1 MFENIPKNWKKYKLK
16 DLYYIL
22 RGGSPRPIDKYL
34 TSDPN
39 GINWIKIGD
48 AKVGSKFIEST
59 KEKIIPEG
67 KNKSRFVNVGD
78 FILSN
83 SMSFGRPYI
92 MKTEGCIHDGWLVL
106 KEKEK
111 NIIYKDFVYYL
122 LCSKQVHSQFENAAA
137 GGVVSNLN
145 IQRVE
150 NVEVVIPNDIREQKE
165 IADVLDA
172 ASEIIRLRTACIES
186 AQSLIPA
193 LFQEMFG
200 DMSKNTNSYELFKIK
215 NLGKVTTGSTPSSKK
230 ENMFGDDIPFIT
242 PADLESGQD
251 KYGRYVTQEGAKN
264 SRIVRA
270 GSTLVCCIGATIGK
284 VDKAI
289 VDSCFNQQINAIE
302 WDESINDIF
311 GLYLFRQIAP
321 LIRNKASHTT
331 LPILNKGNFENII
344 IPKPPKPKQDLFAEK
359 AQEIEAYIKT
369 QQAELENAK
378 TMFQSLLHHSF
389 TGELTRRAYGE

>member
-1 MFENIPKNWKKYKLK
+1 MFENIPKNWEKVALENLLEYEQPTNYIVASEEYNDSYPTPVLTAGKSFILGYTNETEGIYQNTPVIIFDDFTTESKFVDFEFKVKSSAMKILKAKDNDTLKY
-16 DLYYIL
+16 LYYLMQIL
-22 RGGSPRPIDKYL
+22 PFNNTQHKRYWISEYSK
-34 TSDPN
+34 
-39 GINWIKIGD
+39 IKIG
-48 AKVGSKFIEST
+48 
-59 KEKIIPEG
+59 IP
-67 KNKSRFVNVGD
+67 
-78 FILSN
+78 
-83 SMSFGRPYI
+83 
-92 MKTEGCIHDGWLVL
+92 
-106 KEKEK
+106 
-111 NIIYKDFVYYL
+111 KDI
-122 LCSKQVHSQFENAAA
+122 N
-137 GGVVSNLN
+137 
-145 IQRVE
+145 
-150 NVEVVIPNDIREQKE
+150 EVKE
-165 IADVLDA
+165 IVKVLDA

-230 ENMFGDDIPFIT
+230 ENMFGGDIPFIT

-389 TGELTRRAYGE
+389 TGELTRHKFGGDANG

>member
-1 MFENIPKNWKKYKLK
+1 M
-16 DLYYIL
+16 
-22 RGGSPRPIDKYL
+22 
-34 TSDPN
+34 
-39 GINWIKIGD
+39 
-48 AKVGSKFIEST
+48 A
-59 KEKIIPEG
+59 
-67 KNKSRFVNVGD
+67 
-78 FILSN
+78 
-83 SMSFGRPYI
+83 
-92 MKTEGCIHDGWLVL
+92 
-106 KEKEK
+106 
-111 NIIYKDFVYYL
+111 
-122 LCSKQVHSQFENAAA
+122 
-137 GGVVSNLN
+137 
-145 IQRVE
+145 
-150 NVEVVIPNDIREQKE
+150 EQQE
-165 IADVLDA
+165 IVDVLDA
-172 ASEIIRLRTACIES
+172 ASEIIRVRTACIES

-230 ENMFGDDIPFIT
+230 ENMFGGDIPFIT

-302 WDESINDIF
+302 WYESINDIF

-359 AQEIEAYIKT
+359 VQEIEAYIKT
-369 QQAELENAK
+369 QQVELENAK
-378 TMFQSLLHHSF
+378 TMFQSLLHYAF
-389 TGELTRRAYGE
+389 MGELTKYLQKSN

>member
-1 MFENIPKNWKKYKLK
+1 MNKKFL
-16 DLYYIL
+16 
-22 RGGSPRPIDKYL
+22 YL
-34 TSDPN
+34 TKVSLRKKFKTKWFVITN
-39 GINWIKIGD
+39 IILAVAIILLLNINSIVTFFG
-48 AKVGSKFIEST
+48 
-59 KEKIIPEG
+59 
-67 KNKSRFVNVGD
+67 GD
-78 FILSN
+78 FDS
-83 SMSFGRPYI
+83 
-92 MKTEGCIHDGWLVL
+92 KT
-106 KEKEK
+106 
-111 NIIYKDFVYYL
+111 NII
-122 LCSKQVHSQFENAAA
+122 
-137 GGVVSNLN
+137 VVDN
-145 IQRVE
+145 
-150 NVEVVIPNDIREQKE
+150 
-165 IADVLDA
+165 
-172 ASEIIRLRTACIES
+172 
-186 AQSLIPA
+186 
-193 LFQEMFG
+193 
-200 DMSKNTNSYELFKIK
+200 NTNSYELFKIK

-230 ENMFGDDIPFIT
+230 ENMFGGDIPFIT

-378 TMFQSLLHHSF
+378 TMFQSLLHHAF

>member
-1 MFENIPKNWKKYKLK
+1 MFKEYILGELCTIENGSREKGGAIKFGIPSIGGEQIDINGKIINEKMKYISEEHFLKMKQGILKQGDILLVKDGATTGKTAYYENMYPKAAVNEHVFILRANNLVLSKL
-16 DLYYIL
+16 LYYKIRSKEVQQL
-22 RGGSPRPIDKYL
+22 IQSHMKGLIG
-34 TSDPN
+34 
-39 GINWIKIGD
+39 GINLSIKNFKI
-48 AKVGSKFIEST
+48 SIPST
-59 KEKIIPEG
+59 
-67 KNKSRFVNVGD
+67 
-78 FILSN
+78 L
-83 SMSFGRPYI
+83 
-92 MKTEGCIHDGWLVL
+92 
-106 KEKEK
+106 
-111 NIIYKDFVYYL
+111 
-122 LCSKQVHSQFENAAA
+122 A
-137 GGVVSNLN
+137 
-145 IQRVE
+145 
-150 NVEVVIPNDIREQKE
+150 EQQE
-165 IADVLDA
+165 IVDVLDA

-230 ENMFGDDIPFIT
+230 ENMFGGDIPFIT

-302 WDESINDIF
+302 WYESINDIF

-359 AQEIEAYIKT
+359 VQEIEAYIKT
-369 QQAELENAK
+369 QQVELENAK
-378 TMFQSLLHHSF
+378 TMFQSLLHYAF
-389 TGELTRRAYGE
+389 MGELTKYLQKSN

>member
-1 MFENIPKNWKKYKLK
+1 MFEKLKNRIITLKGKKPELQDFKDGNSVAYLSAEYLRDGKLTQFAKIDSVSDKYFCTENDLLIIWDGSNSGEVFMGKEGILSSTMAKIEVNDNLYLKKY
-16 DLYYIL
+16 LYYFLKNNFAIL
-22 RGGSPRPIDKYL
+22 
-34 TSDPN
+34 N
-39 GINWIKIGD
+39 E
-48 AKVGSKFIEST
+48 KVTGAAIPHLNRST
-59 KEKIIPEG
+59 LENLE
-67 KNKSRFVNVGD
+67 
-78 FILSN
+78 
-83 SMSFGRPYI
+83 
-92 MKTEGCIHDGWLVL
+92 
-106 KEKEK
+106 
-111 NIIYKDFVYYL
+111 IYKASL
-122 LCSKQVHSQFENAAA
+122 A
-137 GGVVSNLN
+137 
-145 IQRVE
+145 
-150 NVEVVIPNDIREQKE
+150 EQKE
-165 IADVLDA
+165 MVDVLDA

-230 ENMFGDDIPFIT
+230 ENMFGGDIPFIT

-378 TMFQSLLHHSF
+378 TMFQSLLHHAF